1 MECLCTHDVE
11 TEVQRHGQPGE
22 NLLQNDHLMNK
33 NHEIDNKCS
42 RYCTINHSN
51 NKFVILN
58 PTTQRMAIFG

>member
-1 MECLCTHDVE
+1 MI
-11 TEVQRHGQPGE
+11 
-22 NLLQNDHLMNK
+22 NLMNK